1 MDKLGDMDLFV
12 RVVKNK
18 GLAIAGREVG
28 LSPASMSARM
38 NALEAR
44 YETRLLN
51 RSTRHVS
58 PTETGQ
64 QFYEAS
70 LRILAD
76 VNEFESQV
84 IGNQNLLTGSL
95 RITVSS
101 DVGRQHIATVLSQF
115 VEQHPNITPYLHLS
129 DSIVNINEEG
139 FDCAIRHGDLPDS
152 NMIAKK
158 LSSNHRVLC
167 ASPKYLKQ
175 KGIPKTPSALQDHD
189 CLTMTRGSEPLINW
203 YFRSSADH
211 SNGLQTVEIKPSRST
226 NDGAMVRQWALE
238 GAGIALKSYL
248 EIAEDIK
255 EKRLVIVL
263 EEFMP
268 DFIKG
273 RANKQQ
279 SQNISNS
286 ADLHVVYP
294 SRQYQPERV
303 KAFIDTLIEY
313 FASIG

>member
-18 GLAIAGREVG
+18 GLAVAGREVG

-44 YETRLLN
+44 YGTRLLN

-58 PTETGQ
+58 PTEAGQ

-76 VNEFESQV
+76 VNEVESHV

-115 VEQHPNITPYLHLS
+115 VAKHPNIKPYLHLS
-129 DSIVNINEEG
+129 DDFVNITEEG

-152 NMIAKK
+152 SLIARKIV
-158 LSSNHRVLC
+158 SNHRVLC
-167 ASPKYLKQ
+167 ASPQYLKK
-175 KGIPKTPSALQDHD
+175 KGTPKTPQELQNHD
-189 CLTMTRGSEPLINW
+189 CLTMTRGTEPLTNW
-203 YFRSSADH
+203 HLQTPKGLETVVIKSVRSS
-211 SNGLQTVEIKPSRST
+211 

-248 EIAEDIK
+248 EVAENIK
-255 EKRLVIVL
+255 AKRLVVIL
-263 EEFMP
+263 EDYMP
-268 DFIKG
+268 NFVKDEAK
-273 RANKQQ
+273 
-279 SQNISNS
+279 SDS
-286 ADLHVVYP
+286 ADLHIIYP
-294 SRQYQPERV
+294 SRQYQPKRV
-303 KAFIDTLIEY
+303 KAFIEALIAY
-313 FASIG
+313 FEALKY